1 MSNVARLALVHLGNV
16 DARIAGVYSEV
27 PALKLLID
35 GDLNLCETRA
45 AHRYAAS
52 VDLL

>member
-1 MSNVARLALVHLGNV
+1 MRNVAGLSHARLGNV

-52 VDLL
+52 VELL